1 MIGRKASGTIA
12 GAVNRGRQ
20 AIGASDTAK
29 VLCKVQMGIGSKT
42 HNKSLQLSPKMRPGS
57 ADAACQFHEVSGLMR
72 RGN

>member
-29 VLCKVQMGIGSKT
+29 VLCKVQLGIGSKT
-42 HNKSLQLSPKMRPGS
+42 PEFKVEV
-57 ADAACQFHEVSGLMR
+57 QFS
-72 RGN
+72 